1 MAEPTPPPPQG
12 TSVDE
17 AASGPTRAWVPFAL
31 AALSGTLHFLSF
43 CGFGFWPLAFVC
55 FLPLY
60 FALEHPTVVTKRR
73 AAAVGFTHGF
83 VAYLGGYHWM
93 AKMLEVF
100 SGFNIGIASF
110 LASFFWAYLGLLQL
124 LLALGLRRARNN
136 GYPVALAA
144 VAFIL
149 CLEQWF
155 PTLFPSHFGYA
166 FFDQTWLL
174 QLADLGGPGVVGGL
188 ALLVQA
194 GLHPLVRD
202 RLAGQPLTLR
212 AARPLLASLALL
224 LLGVGYGAWRTQEV
238 DARAARADT
247 LHVGIVQAAMGVFEK
262 HLYPARGHRL
272 HLEGSIALESSQ
284 RAAGKPLDLLVWPE
298 SAYLWTLPPNADLT
312 RVLRFRR
319 GTPAMVSTPLLFGGL
334 RRDIG
339 QDGRMGFFNTAYLID
354 GEGKELG
361 TYDKTYLLAFGEYLP
376 LGETFPQLYE
386 LSPRTGRL
394 SPGTHT
400 RPLVLPSATGE
411 TRITTLICYED
422 VLPGFT
428 RQAVAAGQPHLLV
441 NITNDAWFGKSQE
454 PHIHL
459 AMARFRA
466 AEHHRALV
474 RSTNSGVSAFID
486 PAGRVVTHGGLFTSE
501 QLHANVPRMSQAT
514 LYETLGDWP
523 AWLATLASLGMLL
536 RRRRVRPT

>member
-1 MAEPTPPPPQG
+1 MAEPTPPPPASPDG
-12 TSVDE
+12 
-17 AASGPTRAWVPFAL
+17 AAPRPARAWVPFAL
-31 AALSGTLHFLSF
+31 AALSGSLHFLSF
-43 CGFGFWPLAFVC
+43 CGFGIWPLAFVC

-60 FALEHPTVVTKRR
+60 AALEHPSVVTKRR

-83 VAYLGGYHWM
+83 VAYAGGYHWM

-100 SGFNIGIASF
+100 SGFNIGVASL
-110 LASFFWAYLGLLQL
+110 LASFFWAYLALLQL
-124 LLALGLRRARNN
+124 VLALCLRRARHN
-136 GYPVALAA
+136 GYPVALAG

-149 CLEQWF
+149 ALEQWF

-174 QLADLGGPGVVGGL
+174 QLADLGGPGLVGAL

-194 GLHPLVRD
+194 ALYPLVRD
-202 RLAGQPLTLR
+202 RLAGQRLTLH
-212 AARPLLASLALL
+212 AARPLLASIALL

-262 HLYPARGHRL
+262 HLYPQRGHRL
-272 HLEGSIALESSQ
+272 HLEGSTSLEAAQ
-284 RAAGKPLDLLVWPE
+284 RAAGQPLDLLVWPE
-298 SAYLWTLPPNADLT
+298 SAYLWTLPANADLS
-312 RVLRFRR
+312 RVLRHRR
-319 GTPAMVSTPLLFGGL
+319 GDDPVVSTPLLFGGL
-334 RRDIG
+334 RRDVD

-354 GEGKELG
+354 AQGNELG

-400 RPLVLPSATGE
+400 RPLVLPGPE
-411 TRITTLICYED
+411 GDTRITTLICYED

-486 PAGRVVTHGGLFTSE
+486 PAGRVVTHGGLFTGE
-501 QLHANVPRMSQAT
+501 QLHADVPRMDQAT
-514 LYETLGDWP
+514 LYETVGDWP
-523 AWLATLASLGMLL
+523 AWAATVASLFMLL
-536 RRRRVRPT
+536 RRRRARAA

>member
-1 MAEPTPPPPQG
+1 MAEPTPPPPG
-12 TSVDE
+12 TTDG
-17 AASGPTRAWVPFAL
+17 AATRPARAWVPFVL

-43 CGFGFWPLAFVC
+43 CGFGIWPLAFVC

-60 FALEHPTVVTKRR
+60 VALEHPSVITKRR
-73 AAAVGFTHGF
+73 VAAVGFTHGF

-124 LLALGLRRARNN
+124 VLALCVRRARLN
-136 GYPVALAA
+136 GYPVALSA

-166 FFDQTWLL
+166 FFDQTWLV
-174 QLADLGGPGVVGGL
+174 QLADLGGPGLVGAL
-188 ALLVQA
+188 ALLIQA
-194 GLHPLVRD
+194 ALHPLLRD
-202 RLAGQPLTLR
+202 RLAGQALTLR
-212 AARPLLASLALL
+212 ALRPLLASVVVL

-238 DARAARADT
+238 DARVARAET

-284 RAAGKPLDLLVWPE
+284 RAAGQPLDLLVWPE
-298 SAYLWTLPPNADLT
+298 SAFLWTLPPNADLS
-312 RVLRFRR
+312 RVLRFSR
-319 GTPAMVSTPLLFGGL
+319 GAEQMITTPLLFGGL
-334 RRDIG
+334 RRDRDE
-339 QDGRMGFFNTAYLID
+339 DGELGFFNTAYLID
-354 GEGKELG
+354 GQGAELG

-386 LSPRTGRL
+386 LSPRTGHL

-400 RPLVLPSATGE
+400 RPLVLPGAAGD

-422 VLPGFT
+422 VLPDFT
-428 RQAVAAGQPHLLV
+428 RQAVAAGQPHLMV
-441 NITNDAWFGKSQE
+441 NVTNDAWFGKSQE

-486 PAGRVVTHGGLFTSE
+486 PAGRVLTHGGLFTSE
-501 QLHANVPRMSQAT
+501 QLHAHVPLMTQAT

-523 AWLATLASLGMLL
+523 AWLATVASLVLL
-536 RRRRVRPT
+536 VRRRRAQAA